1 MQTNKQ
7 RHKLIKK
14 KQKLQTKIKNI
25 LFNLISD
32 NGFLDQ
38 CILIILSPFAHHC
51 ASNQQ
56 QHGHNRGQSDNLR
69 LRRVSTQCRLTHS
82 SIQINR
88 NHLLILHIQWR
99 HRISLI
105 LFLFAIISTIIPF
118 ITWTIISAV
127 RWRWSLNRLGCLR
140 PRRIRWSRSF
150 DWLGRGVRTG
160 RGALV
165 GRGPFVGLGVLTG
178 RVGLA
183 TVGFVGLNAPHPV
196 CLLVGSAVVGLFVG
210 SGVVGLAVVGSDVV
224 GFCDGRRVG
233 FAVVGLCEGLNV
245 GELVGSDTV
254 GIAVVGLAV
263 VGRCVGSG
271 VVG

>member
-82 SIQINR
+82 TIQINR

-99 HRISLI
+99 HRILLI
-105 LFLFAIISTIIPF
+105 LFLFAIISAIIPF

-127 RWRWSLNRLGCLR
+127 RWRWSLNRLWCLR
-140 PRRIRWSRSF
+140 PRRIRWSRSSDRFSWRRSWSFSWLWSRCSDWSRSLGWTRSLCWSWCF
-150 DWLGRGVRTG
+150 DWSCWFG
-160 RGALV
+160 
-165 GRGPFVGLGVLTG
+165 
-178 RVGLA
+178 
-183 TVGFVGLNAPHPV
+183 N
-196 CLLVGSAVVGLFVG
+196 
-210 SGVVGLAVVGSDVV
+210 
-224 GFCDGRRVG
+224 
-233 FAVVGLCEGLNV
+233 
-245 GELVGSDTV
+245 
-254 GIAVVGLAV
+254 
-263 VGRCVGSG
+263 
-271 VVG
+271 